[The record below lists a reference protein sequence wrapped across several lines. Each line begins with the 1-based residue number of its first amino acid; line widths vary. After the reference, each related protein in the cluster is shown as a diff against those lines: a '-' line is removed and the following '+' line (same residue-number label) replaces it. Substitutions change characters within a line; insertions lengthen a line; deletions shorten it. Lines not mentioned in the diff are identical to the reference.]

1 MSNPQPVGLDR
12 VEQMANAVIESVK
25 ELKLSIETSSSS
37 LTPAMLREQT
47 LGTVMPK
54 SRTYS

>member
-1 MSNPQPVGLDR
+1 
-12 VEQMANAVIESVK
+12 VE